1 MASKIE
7 TEIREEFMSAVRE
20 LFEGK
25 GEDVLQV
32 KSGTISIPWVRG
44 DDEGYLNIAFS
55 IPKGER
61 DKENK
66 CYIPYDGYEEA
77 QNYRKPK
84 QSARRGPKPQRRKQK
99 KSRVT
104 KRTAPK
110 QSASAKNAKRKRRR
124 VTRKASPSFSFVFR
138 RRTSKKS
145 S

>member
-32 KSGTISIPWVRG
+32 KSGTISIPWARG
-44 DDEGYLNIAFS
+44 DDEGYINIAFS

-77 QNYRKPK
+77 QNYAQETEAKRAKK
-84 QSARRGPKPQRRKQK
+84 AEAAKKTAEKIARDE
-99 KSRVT
+99 
-104 KRTAPK
+104 
-110 QSASAKNAKRKRRR
+110 KNRAEAKRKREEHG
-124 VTRKASPSFSFVFR
+124 KEKEESDA
-138 RRTSKKS
+138 
-145 S
+145 

>member
-20 LFEGK
+20 MFEGK

-32 KSGTISIPWVRG
+32 KSGTISIPWSRG

-77 QNYRKPK
+77 QNYAQETEAKRAKK
-84 QSARRGPKPQRRKQK
+84 AETAKKKAEKIARDE
-99 KSRVT
+99 
-104 KRTAPK
+104 
-110 QSASAKNAKRKRRR
+110 KNRAEAKRKREERE
-124 VTRKASPSFSFVFR
+124 KEKEESDA
-138 RRTSKKS
+138 
-145 S
+145 

>member
-20 LFEGK
+20 MFEGK

-32 KSGTISIPWVRG
+32 KSGTISIPWSRG
-44 DDEGYLNIAFS
+44 DDEGYINIAFS

-77 QNYRKPK
+77 QNYAQETEAKRVKK
-84 QSARRGPKPQRRKQK
+84 AEAAKKKAEKIARDE
-99 KSRVT
+99 
-104 KRTAPK
+104 
-110 QSASAKNAKRKRRR
+110 KNRAEAKRKREERE
-124 VTRKASPSFSFVFR
+124 KEKEESDA
-138 RRTSKKS
+138 
-145 S
+145 

>member
-7 TEIREEFMSAVRE
+7 TEIREEFMTAVRE

-32 KSGTISIPWVRG
+32 KSGTISIPWSRG
-44 DDEGYLNIAFS
+44 DDEGYINIAFS

-77 QNYRKPK
+77 QNYAQETEAKRAKK
-84 QSARRGPKPQRRKQK
+84 AETAKKKAEKIARDE
-99 KSRVT
+99 
-104 KRTAPK
+104 
-110 QSASAKNAKRKRRR
+110 KNRAEAKRKREERE
-124 VTRKASPSFSFVFR
+124 KEKEESDA
-138 RRTSKKS
+138 
-145 S
+145 

>member
-32 KSGTISIPWVRG
+32 KSGTISIPWTRG

-77 QNYRKPK
+77 QNYA
-84 QSARRGPKPQRRKQK
+84 QETE
-99 KSRVT
+99 T
-104 KRTAPK
+104 KRAKKAETAK
-110 QSASAKNAKRKRRR
+110 KKAEKIARDEKNRAEAKRKREEREKEKEESD
-124 VTRKASPSFSFVFR
+124 V
-138 RRTSKKS
+138 
-145 S
+145 

>member
-32 KSGTISIPWVRG
+32 KSGTISIPWARG
-44 DDEGYLNIAFS
+44 DDEGYLNIVFS

-77 QNYRKPK
+77 QNYAQETEAKRAKK
-84 QSARRGPKPQRRKQK
+84 AETAKKKAEKIARDE
-99 KSRVT
+99 
-104 KRTAPK
+104 
-110 QSASAKNAKRKRRR
+110 KNRAEAKRKREERE
-124 VTRKASPSFSFVFR
+124 KEKEESDA
-138 RRTSKKS
+138 
-145 S
+145 

>member
-1 MASKIE
+1 MASKVE

-20 LFEGK
+20 LFESK

-44 DDEGYLNIAFS
+44 EDEGYLNIAFS

-77 QNYRKPK
+77 QNYAQETKAKRAKK
-84 QSARRGPKPQRRKQK
+84 AETAKKKAEKIARDE
-99 KSRVT
+99 
-104 KRTAPK
+104 
-110 QSASAKNAKRKRRR
+110 KNRAEAKRKREERE
-124 VTRKASPSFSFVFR
+124 KEKEESDA
-138 RRTSKKS
+138 
-145 S
+145 

>member
-1 MASKIE
+1 MASKVE

-32 KSGTISIPWVRG
+32 KSGTISIPWARG

-77 QNYRKPK
+77 QNYAQETEAKRAKK
-84 QSARRGPKPQRRKQK
+84 AETAKKKAEKIARDEKNRAEARR
-99 KSRVT
+99 
-104 KRTAPK
+104 KREEREKEKEKEESDA
-110 QSASAKNAKRKRRR
+110 
-124 VTRKASPSFSFVFR
+124 
-138 RRTSKKS
+138 
-145 S
+145 

>member
-77 QNYRKPK
+77 QNYAQETEAKRAKK
-84 QSARRGPKPQRRKQK
+84 AEKIARDE
-99 KSRVT
+99 
-104 KRTAPK
+104 
-110 QSASAKNAKRKRRR
+110 KNRAEAKRKREERE
-124 VTRKASPSFSFVFR
+124 KEKEESDA
-138 RRTSKKS
+138 
-145 S
+145 

>member
-7 TEIREEFMSAVRE
+7 TEIREEFMSTVRE

-32 KSGTISIPWVRG
+32 KSGTISIPWSRG
-44 DDEGYLNIAFS
+44 EDEGYLNIAFS

-77 QNYRKPK
+77 QNYAQETEAKRAKK
-84 QSARRGPKPQRRKQK
+84 AETAKKKAEKIARDE
-99 KSRVT
+99 
-104 KRTAPK
+104 
-110 QSASAKNAKRKRRR
+110 KNRAEAKRKREERE
-124 VTRKASPSFSFVFR
+124 KEKEESDA
-138 RRTSKKS
+138 
-145 S
+145 

>member
-1 MASKIE
+1 MASKVE

-32 KSGTISIPWVRG
+32 KSGTISIPWARG

-77 QNYRKPK
+77 QNYAQETEAKRAKK
-84 QSARRGPKPQRRKQK
+84 AETAKKKAEKIARDEKNRAEARR
-99 KSRVT
+99 
-104 KRTAPK
+104 KREEREKEKEENDA
-110 QSASAKNAKRKRRR
+110 
-124 VTRKASPSFSFVFR
+124 
-138 RRTSKKS
+138 
-145 S
+145 

>member
-20 LFEGK
+20 MFEGK

-32 KSGTISIPWVRG
+32 KSGTISIPWSRG
-44 DDEGYLNIAFS
+44 EDEGYINIAFS

-77 QNYRKPK
+77 QNYAQETEAKRAKK
-84 QSARRGPKPQRRKQK
+84 AETAKKKAEKIARDE
-99 KSRVT
+99 
-104 KRTAPK
+104 
-110 QSASAKNAKRKRRR
+110 KNRAEAKRKREERE
-124 VTRKASPSFSFVFR
+124 KEKEESDA
-138 RRTSKKS
+138 
-145 S
+145 

>member
-7 TEIREEFMSAVRE
+7 TEIREEFMTAVRE

-32 KSGTISIPWVRG
+32 KSGTISIPWSRG
-44 DDEGYLNIAFS
+44 DDEGYINIAFS

-77 QNYRKPK
+77 QNYAQEAEAKRVKK
-84 QSARRGPKPQRRKQK
+84 AEAAKKKAEKIARDE
-99 KSRVT
+99 
-104 KRTAPK
+104 
-110 QSASAKNAKRKRRR
+110 KNRAEAKRKREERE
-124 VTRKASPSFSFVFR
+124 KEKEESDA
-138 RRTSKKS
+138 
-145 S
+145 

>member
-7 TEIREEFMSAVRE
+7 TEIREEFMAAVRE

-32 KSGTISIPWVRG
+32 KSGTISIPWARG

-55 IPKGER
+55 VPKGER

-77 QNYRKPK
+77 QNYAQETEAKRAKK
-84 QSARRGPKPQRRKQK
+84 AETAKKKAEKIARDE
-99 KSRVT
+99 
-104 KRTAPK
+104 
-110 QSASAKNAKRKRRR
+110 KNRAEAKRKREERE
-124 VTRKASPSFSFVFR
+124 KEKEESDA
-138 RRTSKKS
+138 
-145 S
+145 

>member
-1 MASKIE
+1 MASKVE

-32 KSGTISIPWVRG
+32 KSGTISIPWARG

-77 QNYRKPK
+77 QNYA
-84 QSARRGPKPQRRKQK
+84 QETEARRAKKAETAKKKAEKIARDEKNRAEARRKREEREK
-99 KSRVT
+99 EKEESD
-104 KRTAPK
+104 A
-110 QSASAKNAKRKRRR
+110 
-124 VTRKASPSFSFVFR
+124 
-138 RRTSKKS
+138 
-145 S
+145 

>member
-44 DDEGYLNIAFS
+44 DNEGYLNIVFS

-77 QNYRKPK
+77 QNYA
-84 QSARRGPKPQRRKQK
+84 QE
-99 KSRVT
+99 T
-104 KRTAPK
+104 E
-110 QSASAKNAKRKRRR
+110 AKRAKRAE
-124 VTRKASPSFSFVFR
+124 TAKKKAEKIARDEKNRAEAKLKREEREKEKEESDA
-138 RRTSKKS
+138 
-145 S
+145 

>member
-61 DKENK
+61 DRANK

-77 QNYRKPK
+77 QNYAQETEAKR
-84 QSARRGPKPQRRKQK
+84 AK
-99 KSRVT
+99 K
-104 KRTAPK
+104 AE
-110 QSASAKNAKRKRRR
+110 ADAKNAEKKARDEANRAEAKRKREERE
-124 VTRKASPSFSFVFR
+124 KAKQESDA
-138 RRTSKKS
+138 
-145 S
+145 

>member
-1 MASKIE
+1 MASKVE

-32 KSGTISIPWVRG
+32 KSGTISIPWARG
-44 DDEGYLNIAFS
+44 EDEGYLNIAFS

-77 QNYRKPK
+77 QNYAQETEAKRAKK
-84 QSARRGPKPQRRKQK
+84 AETAKKKAEKIARDE
-99 KSRVT
+99 
-104 KRTAPK
+104 
-110 QSASAKNAKRKRRR
+110 KNRAEAKRKREERE
-124 VTRKASPSFSFVFR
+124 KEKEESDA
-138 RRTSKKS
+138 
-145 S
+145 

>member
-1 MASKIE
+1 MASKVE

-32 KSGTISIPWVRG
+32 KSGTISIPWARG

-77 QNYRKPK
+77 QNYAQETEAKRVKK
-84 QSARRGPKPQRRKQK
+84 AETAKKKAEKIARDE
-99 KSRVT
+99 
-104 KRTAPK
+104 
-110 QSASAKNAKRKRRR
+110 KNRAEAKRKREERE
-124 VTRKASPSFSFVFR
+124 KEKEESDA
-138 RRTSKKS
+138 
-145 S
+145 

>member
-32 KSGTISIPWVRG
+32 KSGTISIPWSRG
-44 DDEGYLNIAFS
+44 EDEGYINIAFS
-55 IPKGER
+55 VPKGER

-77 QNYRKPK
+77 QNYAQETEAKRAKK
-84 QSARRGPKPQRRKQK
+84 TETAKKKAEKIARDE
-99 KSRVT
+99 
-104 KRTAPK
+104 
-110 QSASAKNAKRKRRR
+110 KNRAEAKRKREERE
-124 VTRKASPSFSFVFR
+124 KE
-138 RRTSKKS
+138 KKES
-145 S
+145 DV

>member
-1 MASKIE
+1 MASKVE

-20 LFEGK
+20 LFESK

-77 QNYRKPK
+77 QNYAQETEAKHAK
-84 QSARRGPKPQRRKQK
+84 KAETAKKKAEKIARDE
-99 KSRVT
+99 
-104 KRTAPK
+104 
-110 QSASAKNAKRKRRR
+110 KNRAEAKRKREERE
-124 VTRKASPSFSFVFR
+124 KEKEESDA
-138 RRTSKKS
+138 
-145 S
+145 

>member
-32 KSGTISIPWVRG
+32 KSGTISIPWARG

-77 QNYRKPK
+77 QNYAQETEAKRAKK
-84 QSARRGPKPQRRKQK
+84 AETAKKKAEKIARDE
-99 KSRVT
+99 
-104 KRTAPK
+104 
-110 QSASAKNAKRKRRR
+110 KNRAEAKRKREEREKEKEESD
-124 VTRKASPSFSFVFR
+124 V
-138 RRTSKKS
+138 
-145 S
+145 

>member
-7 TEIREEFMSAVRE
+7 TEIREEFMAAVRE

-32 KSGTISIPWVRG
+32 KSGTISIPWARG

-77 QNYRKPK
+77 QNYAQETEAKRAKRAETAK
-84 QSARRGPKPQRRKQK
+84 KKAEKIARDE
-99 KSRVT
+99 
-104 KRTAPK
+104 
-110 QSASAKNAKRKRRR
+110 KNRAEAKRKREERE
-124 VTRKASPSFSFVFR
+124 KEKEESDA
-138 RRTSKKS
+138 
-145 S
+145 

>member
-32 KSGTISIPWVRG
+32 KSGTISIPWARG

-77 QNYRKPK
+77 QNYA
-84 QSARRGPKPQRRKQK
+84 QE
-99 KSRVT
+99 T
-104 KRTAPK
+104 E
-110 QSASAKNAKRKRRR
+110 AKRAKKAETAKKKAEKIARDEKNRAEAKRRR
-124 VTRKASPSFSFVFR
+124 EEREKEKEESDA
-138 RRTSKKS
+138 
-145 S
+145 

>member
-32 KSGTISIPWVRG
+32 KSGTISIPWARG

-77 QNYRKPK
+77 QNYAQETEAKRAKK
-84 QSARRGPKPQRRKQK
+84 AETAKKKAEKIARDE
-99 KSRVT
+99 
-104 KRTAPK
+104 
-110 QSASAKNAKRKRRR
+110 KNRAEAKRKREERE
-124 VTRKASPSFSFVFR
+124 KEQEESDA
-138 RRTSKKS
+138 
-145 S
+145 

>member
-32 KSGTISIPWVRG
+32 KSGTISIPWARG

-77 QNYRKPK
+77 QNYAQETEAKRAKRAETAK
-84 QSARRGPKPQRRKQK
+84 KKAEKIARDE
-99 KSRVT
+99 
-104 KRTAPK
+104 
-110 QSASAKNAKRKRRR
+110 KNRAEAKRKREEHE
-124 VTRKASPSFSFVFR
+124 
-138 RRTSKKS
+138 KKKEES
-145 S
+145 DA

>member
-7 TEIREEFMSAVRE
+7 TEIREEFMAAVRE

-32 KSGTISIPWVRG
+32 KSGTISIPWARG
-44 DDEGYLNIAFS
+44 ENEGYLNIAFS

-77 QNYRKPK
+77 QNYAQETEAKRAKK
-84 QSARRGPKPQRRKQK
+84 AETAKKKAEKIARDE
-99 KSRVT
+99 
-104 KRTAPK
+104 
-110 QSASAKNAKRKRRR
+110 KNRAEAKRKREERE
-124 VTRKASPSFSFVFR
+124 KEKEESDA
-138 RRTSKKS
+138 
-145 S
+145 

>member
-32 KSGTISIPWVRG
+32 KSGTISIPWARG

-77 QNYRKPK
+77 QNYAQETEAKRAKK
-84 QSARRGPKPQRRKQK
+84 AETAKKKAEKIARDE
-99 KSRVT
+99 
-104 KRTAPK
+104 
-110 QSASAKNAKRKRRR
+110 KNRAEAKRKREEHE
-124 VTRKASPSFSFVFR
+124 KEKEESDA
-138 RRTSKKS
+138 
-145 S
+145 

>member
-7 TEIREEFMSAVRE
+7 TEIREEFMAAVRE

-32 KSGTISIPWVRG
+32 KSGTISIPWSRG

-55 IPKGER
+55 VPKGER

-77 QNYRKPK
+77 QNYAQETEAKRAKK
-84 QSARRGPKPQRRKQK
+84 AETAKKKAEKIARDE
-99 KSRVT
+99 
-104 KRTAPK
+104 
-110 QSASAKNAKRKRRR
+110 KNRAEAKRKREERE
-124 VTRKASPSFSFVFR
+124 KEKEESDA
-138 RRTSKKS
+138 
-145 S
+145 